1 MSTHPATEEVTMV
14 SEGSSSDETIVAS
27 LNRRIDEQGEQG
39 EYALRLATIFQAQAL
54 KLEGAES
61 NASLARRFST
71 NETRIGLF
79 VLIAEILIR
88 CEVTRTDVALSV
100 FDFAAANRHD
110 SGLAAVRARFCEES
124 TTTNK
129 LGITQTKV
137 KWVKGDDAVAI
148 RVASDTLAEKREIK
162 RANLIAAGKSVGK
175 RRAASTPAEDIDK
188 ANNLVGG
195 ALNKMVTAGR
205 VDAAA
210 VEAWK
215 NLLIVIEEG
224 KALFSEE

>member
-1 MSTHPATEEVTMV
+1 MV
-14 SEGSSSDETIVAS
+14 SEGSSTGSDEAIVAS

-54 KLEGAES
+54 KVEGAES

-88 CEVTRTDVALSV
+88 CEVTRADVALSV
-100 FDFAAANRHD
+100 FDFAAANRHQ
-110 SGLAAVRARFCEES
+110 SGLTAVRSRFCEET

-137 KWVKGDDAVAI
+137 KWVRGDDAVAV
-148 RVASDTLAEKREIK
+148 RVASDNLAEKREIK
-162 RANLIAAGKSVGK
+162 RANLIAAGKSVGRK
-175 RRAASTPAEDIDK
+175 RAERTPAEKIDK
-188 ANNLVGG
+188 SANDLGAALSALV
-195 ALNKMVTAGR
+195 TIGR
-205 VDAAA
+205 ITEADQ
-210 VEAWK
+210 EAWK
-215 NLLIVIEEG
+215 NLKNIVAEG
-224 KALFSEE
+224 DALFAEE